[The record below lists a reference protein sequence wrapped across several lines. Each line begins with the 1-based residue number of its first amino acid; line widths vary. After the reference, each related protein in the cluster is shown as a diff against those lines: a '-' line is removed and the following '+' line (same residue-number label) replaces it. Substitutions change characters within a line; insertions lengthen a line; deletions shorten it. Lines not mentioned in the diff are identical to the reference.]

1 MKNII
6 YLLFLGFFAS
16 GCSAFLDV
24 KPDKTGNSDI
34 YHIDQL
40 VDLMGNPYMYTTIG
54 GTAYVWTEL
63 VFASDDCEISPYY
76 YAKGGTGDVSY
87 GVSIWEKSV
96 FDTENVEACTWQAAY
111 KHMFTFNV
119 VLENVDKVAQTTPQV
134 KEMVRGEALFA
145 RAYFH
150 FCALVAFARYDENSP
165 GIGYRDN
172 TSPNMMPKR
181 ETAKYTLDRIAQDID
196 GAEAA
201 LKLANRTQFEQKR
214 NFRITLPTLYA
225 FKARFELYRG
235 NYEAA
240 LAASEKALEG
250 HKKLVD
256 FKNDPLYKIYN
267 PVNIDILD
275 KTGAPTGEKLPYYEM
290 SDLLSEGSKAVAE
303 YEELYLPHVTDMY
316 FSDRI
321 VPISK
326 DLYDLF
332 DKENDERW
340 KRFYNNNYNIVKMTS
355 LSKDGFKYEDR
366 MNLQPWEYHSY
377 HRFIIKN
384 SYSGKLYIVG
394 PTTAEMMLIK
404 AECLARKG
412 ETAQAQR
419 LLSELR
425 KTRFTTAASADA
437 IGGSV
442 QDVLDERRREL
453 TAIFRW
459 YDIKRLNGRENA
471 NIVLRKKRLT
481 NMSDKSSPVI
491 VTELQPNDP
500 FYALPITT
508 PQRTLMGW
516 ENN

>member
-1 MKNII
+1 MKKFI
-6 YLLFLGFFAS
+6 YILLFGFFAS
-16 GCSAFLDV
+16 SCSSFLDV

-40 VDLMGNPYMYTTIG
+40 VDLMGNPYMYITIG

-76 YAKGGTGDVSY
+76 YLKGGIGDVSY
-87 GVSIWEKSV
+87 GVSIWNKPT
-96 FDTENVEACTWQAAY
+96 FDTENVEGCTWQSAY
-111 KHMFTFNV
+111 KNMFTFNV
-119 VLENVDKVAQTTPQV
+119 VLENVDKVLQTTLQK

-150 FCALVAFARYDENSP
+150 FCALVAFAKYDENAP

-172 TSPNMMPKR
+172 TSPNSTPTR
-181 ETAKYTLDRIAQDID
+181 ETVKYTLNRIAKDID
-196 GAEAA
+196 DAEKA
-201 LKLANRTQFEQKR
+201 LTLAGKTQFEQKR

-235 NYEAA
+235 NYSDA
-240 LAASEKALEG
+240 LDASQKALNG
-250 HKKLVD
+250 HSKLVD

-267 PVNIDILD
+267 PLDINILD
-275 KTGAPTGEKLPYYEM
+275 KTGAPTGKKLHYYEM
-290 SDLLSEGSKAVAE
+290 TDLLSEGSKAVSE

-316 FSDRI
+316 FSDRV

-326 DLYDLF
+326 DLYDIF
-332 DKENDERW
+332 NKKDDERW
-340 KRFYNNNYNIVKMTS
+340 KRFYNNNYNIAKVGS
-355 LSKDGFKYEDR
+355 LSKDGFKYEDQI
-366 MNLQPWEYHSY
+366 NLNPWEYHSY

-404 AECLARKG
+404 AECLAREGK
-412 ETAQAQR
+412 TLQAQATLR
-419 LLSELR
+419 ELR
-425 KTRFTTAASADA
+425 QTRFTTIESAND

-471 NIVLRKKRLT
+471 NITITKKRLT
-481 NMSDKSSPVI
+481 NISDKSSPI
-491 VTELQPNDP
+491 IITELKPNDP

-508 PQRTLMGW
+508 PQLTLMGW